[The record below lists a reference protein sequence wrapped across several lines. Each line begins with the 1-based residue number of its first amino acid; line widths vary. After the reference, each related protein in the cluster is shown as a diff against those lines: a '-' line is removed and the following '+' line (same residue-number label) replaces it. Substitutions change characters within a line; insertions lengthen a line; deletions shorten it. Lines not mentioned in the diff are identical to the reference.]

1 MINYR
6 YIHESSLFY
15 NEKNY
20 KRIEVPWIVP
30 NNVESIT
37 RPENKKPFQIKDTN
51 ECLVGSGEQS
61 FLYLYLKEQL
71 PLGKFQTITP
81 CFRSDELDF
90 LHSNFFIKNELIRT
104 DVVNDSVLQETIE
117 DAIEFF
123 SNYLDDLND
132 LKVVKKDNEYDIN
145 YKNIEIGSY
154 GIRDCKFLTYIYGT
168 GCAEPR
174 FSKSLK
180 E

>member
-1 MINYR
+1 MINYK

-15 NEKNY
+15 NNKGY
-20 KRIEVPWIVP
+20 QRIEAPWIIS
-30 NNVESIT
+30 NSAESIT

-81 CFRSDELDF
+81 CFRNDELDYF
-90 LHSNFFIKNELIRT
+90 HSNFFIKNELIRT
-104 DVVNDSVLQETIE
+104 DVVNESALLETIGN
-117 DAIEFF
+117 AMEFF
-123 SNYLDDLND
+123 SSYVGVLKDLT
-132 LKVVKKDNEYDIN
+132 VVEKDNEYDIN